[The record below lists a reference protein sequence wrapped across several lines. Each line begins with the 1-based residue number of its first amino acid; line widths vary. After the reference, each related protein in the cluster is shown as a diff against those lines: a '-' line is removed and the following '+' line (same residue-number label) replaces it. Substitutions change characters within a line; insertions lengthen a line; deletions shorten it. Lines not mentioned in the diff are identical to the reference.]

1 MRLFGPLYDRT
12 LAWARHR
19 HAPRYLALLSVA
31 ESVIFPIPPDVML
44 APMALARP
52 RAWWRLAAL
61 CTVGS
66 VLGGLLGY
74 ALGHFALEAIWPWM
88 LKMGWDDTF
97 AQVQAL
103 FARHGFW
110 IVFVAA
116 FTPIPYKVFTIA
128 SGATGIAFLPFVLG
142 SFIGRG
148 IRFFLV
154 AGLIAWGGERLERG
168 LRRYVEIL
176 GWAVALVVLVAV
188 AWLELRG

>member
-1 MRLFGPLYDRT
+1 MRLFGPLYDRA
-12 LAWARHR
+12 LQWARHR
-19 HAPRYLALLSVA
+19 HAPRYLALLSA
-31 ESVIFPIPPDVML
+31 SESVIFPVPPDVML

-52 RAWWRLAAL
+52 QSWWKLALL
-61 CTVGS
+61 CTVAS

-74 ALGHFALEAIWPWM
+74 ALGHFALEAIWPWV

-97 AQVQAL
+97 NRVQDL
-103 FARHGFW
+103 FDRYGFW

-116 FTPIPYKVFTIA
+116 FTPIPYKVFTMA
-128 SGATGIAFLPFVLG
+128 SGATGIAFIPFVLG

-168 LRRYVEIL
+168 LRRYIEIL
-176 GWAVALVVLVAV
+176 GWAVAILVLVAV

>member
-1 MRLFGPLYDRT
+1 MRLFGPLYDRA
-12 LAWARHR
+12 LRWARHR
-19 HAPRYLALLSVA
+19 HAPRYLALLSA
-31 ESVIFPIPPDVML
+31 SESVIFPVPPDVML
-44 APMALARP
+44 APMSLARP
-52 RAWWRLAAL
+52 RIWWKLALL
-61 CTVGS
+61 CTVAS

-88 LKMGWDDTF
+88 LRMGWDDSF
-97 AQVQAL
+97 VRVQAL
-103 FARHGFW
+103 FARYGFW

-154 AGLIAWGGERLERG
+154 AGLIAWGGEPLERG
-168 LRRYVEIL
+168 LRGHIESL
-176 GWAVALVVLVAV
+176 GWAVAVLVLLAV
-188 AWLELRG
+188 AWLELRT

>member
-1 MRLFGPLYDRT
+1 MRLFGPLYDRA
-12 LAWARHR
+12 LVWARHR
-19 HAPRYLALLSVA
+19 HAPRYLALLSVS
-31 ESVIFPIPPDVML
+31 ESVVFPVPPDVML

-52 RAWWRLAAL
+52 RAWWRLALL
-61 CTVGS
+61 CTVAS

-74 ALGHFALEAIWPWM
+74 ALGHFALEAIWPWV
-88 LKMGWDDTF
+88 LRMGWDDTF
-97 AQVQAL
+97 AEVQAL
-103 FARHGFW
+103 FDRYGFW

-168 LRRYVEIL
+168 LRRYIEIL
-176 GWAVALVVLVAV
+176 GWAVAILVLLAV
-188 AWLELRG
+188 AWLELRA